1 MHRYAI
7 TTEVDDLRFT
17 YISNSIL
24 NSLLSHFT
32 IMFNI
37 VTICAV
43 RKTSSLPKSLK
54 TLLLSL
60 AVSDI
65 GVGCLVQPFYTSLL
79 IKNLLKE
86 IPSCNAFNMFV
97 IILGLFSIA
106 SFLSVVA
113 VSVDRF
119 LAIHLHLR
127 YQEFVTHRRVVVV
140 LLSVWFSSAFV
151 SLIAFAGF
159 VSIQSV
165 ISFVLGSIGL
175 LVTTVFYI
183 QIYLIVRR
191 HKNQIHAL
199 QVEQTEQTEEARK
212 FASAI
217 KTAVCVFCVHV
228 VFLLCHLPL
237 FVVFV
242 ASYVIVSSTA
252 ITKFFLYSMTL
263 TFLNSSLNPVVYCWK
278 M

>member
-1 MHRYAI
+1 MMNIATIYA
-7 TTEVDDLRFT
+7 LRK
-17 YISNSIL
+17 
-24 NSLLSHFT
+24 
-32 IMFNI
+32 
-37 VTICAV
+37 V
-43 RKTSSLPKSLK
+43 SSLPNTLK

-65 GVGCLVQPFYTSLL
+65 GVGLLGQPLYFLTLVKWLQQ
-79 IKNLLKE
+79 NH
-86 IPSCNAFNMFV
+86 PSCPIYRVFDLLS
-97 IILGLFSIA
+97 ILFAKA
-106 SFLSVVA
+106 SFLGVVA
-113 VSVDRF
+113 ISPDRF

-165 ISFVLGSIGL
+165 ISFVLGSIGP

-242 ASYVIVSSTA
+242 ASNVIVSSTA

-278 M
+278 IRHIRQAIMNIPRNMARVRN